1 MKPWSKFSGVN
12 SSTTIVASLG
22 LIGAP
27 FAGAYFSKESIAE
40 NIITDS
46 LGVFFAYFI
55 VCGVI
60 ITLVYRIRFLYLVVL
75 KWPLQE
81 VNLFYHENIWVIFS
95 SRILFIPAFS
105 SGLFLTSLF
114 VEYPF
119 GILDT
124 VYFKSLIL
132 LSLILTFFIINL
144 WSLFSEFHFIEWEI
158 DQNYSWIR
166 ICIMPYF
173 RSRFF
178 KSKLFIMS
186 FSSSIIG
193 EAFFITLSREI
204 KSTKLNFLRV
214 YKFESSVFFQLI
226 SLVPLSLIIFRIIK

>member
-1 MKPWSKFSGVN
+1 MPCYHHQRQQKLKAVTRKCNNEFTSLENYNFCGSTVSRVEWWHTQWSLDLLKARKSVFTAKF
-12 SSTTIVASLG
+12 
-22 LIGAP
+22 P
-27 FAGAYFSKESIAE
+27 
-40 NIITDS
+40 
-46 LGVFFAYFI
+46 
-55 VCGVI
+55 
-60 ITLVYRIRFLYLVVL
+60 R
-75 KWPLQE
+75 
-81 VNLFYHENIWVIFS
+81 IFS
-95 SRILFIPAFS
+95 SNSPRKGRAAYSVSF
-105 SGLFLTSLF
+105 FLTSLF

-132 LSLILTFFIINL
+132 LSLILTFIIINL